1 MSMSTFQKVTLFS
14 CIVLCVSLLLPKIL
28 LSKGKKDVGQQDAG
42 PGHFPPMMQRQQMS
56 DGQAQWGIR
65 PPSSKAYNP
74 DGLTKGKG
82 VGTVGRGGGGGAGGG
97 GGKSNLM
104 GRIIPIY
111 GFGILLYILYILFK
125 ITSKSKNV
133 KAETRFPAQ
142 KSENTKRKI
151 TDYELAQLQEKL
163 KETEE
168 VMEKIVSNA
177 GDSPDR
183 VRSVTAEHEE
193 RLLHQLKEITR
204 VMREG
209 KLVEGVSLGSQLEE
223 WEDDPEEVYP
233 PYTKASCRT
242 RYGNIRM
249 GERTAEELAE
259 GVGKVMEEAE
269 LEGELRLPRLF
280 TQDSL
285 DEWEEV
291 ERVEVR
297 GHWPHSTKQVG
308 QRGGAEDCSKEGAEP
323 VVKAE
328 RMSFCSA
335 GCDGDY
341 TQDEAEGL
349 PHTSDSEDTDGFSKS
364 EITAELGFGVIRKR
378 GKREAE

>member
-14 CIVLCVSLLLPKIL
+14 CVVLCVSLLLPKIL
-28 LSKGKKDVGQQDAG
+28 LSRGKKDVGQQDAG
-42 PGHFPPMMQRQQMS
+42 PGRFPPMMQQQQMS
-56 DGQAQWGIR
+56 DSQAQWGVR
-65 PPSSKAYNP
+65 PPNSKAYNP

-82 VGTVGRGGGGGAGGG
+82 VGTVGRG

-125 ITSKSKNV
+125 ITSKGKNV
-133 KAETRFPAQ
+133 KTETRFPAQ

-183 VRSVTAEHEE
+183 IRSVTAEHEE

-204 VMREG
+204 VMQEG
-209 KLVEGVSLGSQLEE
+209 KLVEGISLGSQLED
-223 WEDDPEEVYP
+223 WEDEPEEVYP
-233 PYTKASCRT
+233 PYSEASCRT

-291 ERVEVR
+291 EGVEAR
-297 GHWPHSTKQVG
+297 GHWPHSMNQVG
-308 QRGGAEDCSKEGAEP
+308 QRGGAEDCSKEGVEP

-341 TQDEAEGL
+341 TQDEVESFLHA
-349 PHTSDSEDTDGFSKS
+349 SDSEDTDGFSKS
-364 EITAELGFGVIRKR
+364 EITAELGVGVLRKR
-378 GKREAE
+378 GKREPE

>member
-28 LSKGKKDVGQQDAG
+28 LSKGKKDQGVFLILTYGKFMIRVHLKCIEIGCLFPLLAG
-42 PGHFPPMMQRQQMS
+42 PGHFPPMMQRQ
-56 DGQAQWGIR
+56 
-65 PPSSKAYNP
+65 
-74 DGLTKGKG
+74 
-82 VGTVGRGGGGGAGGG
+82 GGGGGAGGG

-125 ITSKSKNV
+125 VSSSRR
-133 KAETRFPAQ
+133 AESLAPGLQPQERLTAA
-142 KSENTKRKI
+142 SLLA
-151 TDYELAQLQEKL
+151 DYELAQLQEKL

-177 GDSPDR
+177 GDSPD
-183 VRSVTAEHEE
+183 SVTAEHEE